1 MKTKIGKKVLL
12 CALGATVLG
21 MTWRGPGVAQEQPAG
36 GERAVIETTLARS
49 LADGYQEKNIE
60 KFLSVYASGAR
71 IVNYIYGEINRETLG
86 KKTLEDFSR
95 LSRQKSKV
103 DVLEAQ
109 ITGDEALVTINLGVS
124 GVFNGNAVNRQDRYY
139 LRMRRSP
146 AGWLVVEQSYRPD
159 FKESG
164 SPHGGMR

>member
-1 MKTKIGKKVLL
+1 MRIGRNVLL

-21 MTWRGPGVAQEQPAG
+21 MTWRGPGVAREQPAG

-49 LADGYQEKNIE
+49 LADGYREENIE

-71 IVNYIYGEINRETLG
+71 IVNYIFGEIDRDTLG

-95 LSRQKSKV
+95 LSGQKSKV
-103 DVLEAQ
+103 DVLEVQ
-109 ITGDEALVTINLGVS
+109 ITGDEALVTINFGVS
-124 GVFNGNAVNRQDRYY
+124 GVFNGNNVSRQDRYY

-159 FKESG
+159 FKESVA
-164 SPHGGMR
+164 PHGGMR